1 MHQYGTSPVS
11 HRGDSD
17 PPGHAQGTDMNTSAQ
32 TQDKAIAKRITA
44 APDRPHVVY
53 RRMGD
58 RYLLVEYGDIV
69 MDVNLRVRIYSLQKA
84 LREEAIAGI
93 EETNPG
99 VRSLLIKYDSRKI
112 GHADILKELERIE
125 YILPHEDTVEIQ
137 SRVVRLPMAFNDRWC
152 RDAVKRYSETVRET
166 APYVPDNVDF
176 VRRCNGLSTIDQV
189 GDYLARSE
197 ILVIGLGD
205 VYLGAPCAIP
215 LDPRYR
221 LCAPKYNPA
230 RTYTP
235 EGAVGIGGA
244 CICIYPME
252 SPGGY
257 QLVGRTLPI
266 WNTRQKGSCFADAPW
281 LLRNFDRIAF
291 EYVTENKLE
300 TIRAR
305 FLEGDY
311 SLSITD
317 GVFKIREYNQFTR
330 SVQGGIDA
338 FRKQQDEA
346 IASAMVGY

>member
-1 MHQYGTSPVS
+1 MTDASS
-11 HRGDSD
+11 H
-17 PPGHAQGTDMNTSAQ
+17 PSA
-32 TQDKAIAKRITA
+32 AIARRL
-44 APDRPHVVY
+44 APASGAPEVVY

-69 MDVNLRVRIYSLQKA
+69 MDINLRIRVHCLQ
-84 LREEAIAGI
+84 EAIRRRKTAGI

-112 GHADILKELERIE
+112 GHDAILAELEAMERDLPPIE
-125 YILPHEDTVEIQ
+125 SVTVA
-137 SRVVRLPMAFNDRWC
+137 SRRVRLPIAFNDRWC
-152 RDAVKRYSETVRET
+152 REAVKVYSESVRRE
-166 APYVPDNVDF
+166 APYVPDNVSF
-176 VRRCNGLSTIDQV
+176 VARCNGLDGVAKV
-189 GDYLARSE
+189 GEYLGKSE

-266 WNTRQKGSCFADAPW
+266 WNTAQRGPCFKESPW
-281 LLRNFDRIAF
+281 LLRNFDRVVFDFVGEPELEKARAAF
-291 EYVTENKLE
+291 LN
-300 TIRAR
+300 
-305 FLEGDY
+305 GDY
-311 SLSITD
+311 PLAVEEGTFS
-317 GVFKIREYNQFTR
+317 VAEYNRFTG
-330 SVQGGIDA
+330 SVRGEIDA
-338 FRKQQDEA
+338 FRKLQDKS
-346 IASAMVGY
+346 IAAAMVGY

>member
-1 MHQYGTSPVS
+1 M
-11 HRGDSD
+11 
-17 PPGHAQGTDMNTSAQ
+17 TDANHYAT
-32 TQDKAIAKRITA
+32 AIARRL
-44 APDRPHVVY
+44 APVNGAPEVVY

-69 MDVNLRVRIYSLQKA
+69 MDINLRIRVYTLQ
-84 LREEAIAGI
+84 EAIRRRGRAGI

-112 GHADILKELERIE
+112 RHDEILAELEALERG
-125 YILPHEDTVEIQ
+125 LPAAEAV
-137 SRVVRLPMAFNDRWC
+137 SVPSRRVVLPIAFNDRWC
-152 RDAVKRYSETVRET
+152 REAVQAYSESVRKT
-166 APYVPDNVDF
+166 APYVPDNVEF
-176 VRRCNGLSTIDQV
+176 VARCNGLSGAAQV
-189 GDYLARSE
+189 GEYLGKSE

-266 WNTRQKGSCFADAPW
+266 WNTRQRGPCFREAPW
-281 LLRNFDRIAF
+281 LLRNFDRIVF
-291 EYVTENKLE
+291 RFVGESELE
-300 TIRAR
+300 KARAA

-311 SLSITD
+311 PLTVEE
-317 GVFKIREYNQFTR
+317 GEFKIADYNRFTA
-330 SVQGGIDA
+330 SVRNEIDA
-338 FRKQQDEA
+338 FRARQDEA
-346 IASAMVGY
+346 VAKATVGY

>member
-1 MHQYGTSPVS
+1 MIDAAKSSAVARKINPA
-11 HRGDSD
+11 
-17 PPGHAQGTDMNTSAQ
+17 PG
-32 TQDKAIAKRITA
+32 
-44 APDRPHVVY
+44 RPEVIY

-69 MDVNLRVRIYSLQKA
+69 MDVNLRIRVHSLQ
-84 LREEAIAGI
+84 EAIRRDKTPGI

-99 VRSLLIKYDSRKI
+99 VRSLLIKYDSRFI
-112 GHADILKELERIE
+112 GHEKLLDTLAAIE
-125 YILPHEDTVEIQ
+125 ASLPPDEEVAVS
-137 SRVVRLPMAFNDRWC
+137 SRLVRLPIAFNDRWC
-152 RDAVKRYSETVRET
+152 RDAVKVYSESVREV

-176 VRRCNGLSTIDQV
+176 VRRANGLPTIEKV
-189 GDYLARSE
+189 GEYLGKSE

-230 RTYTP
+230 RTFTP

-266 WNTRQKGSCFADAPW
+266 WNTLQKGKWFKEAPW
-281 LLRNFDRIAF
+281 LLRNFDRIVFDFVDEA
-291 EYVTENKLE
+291 ELE
-300 TIRAR
+300 RAR
-305 FLEGDY
+305 AAFLAGDY
-311 SLSITD
+311 DLTVEE
-317 GVFKIREYNQFTR
+317 GVFKIAEYNRFTA
-330 SVQGGIDA
+330 SVQDEIDA
-338 FRKQQDEA
+338 FRKIQDES
-346 IASAMVGY
+346 IAAAMVGY

>member
-1 MHQYGTSPVS
+1 M
-11 HRGDSD
+11 D
-17 PPGHAQGTDMNTSAQ
+17 NSAQ
-32 TQDKAIAKRITA
+32 NRDKAIAGQLA
-44 APDRPHVVY
+44 AGPDRPRVIY

-69 MDVNLRVRIYSLQKA
+69 MDVNLRVRVYSLQKA
-84 LREEAIAGI
+84 IREQAIAGV

-99 VRSLLIKYDSRKI
+99 VRSLLIQYDSRAI
-112 GHADILKELERIE
+112 GHDVLLQELERIE
-125 YILPHEDTVEIQ
+125 LALPPTNEVEIA
-137 SRVVRLPMAFNDRWC
+137 SRLVRLPMAFNDRWC
-152 RDAVKRYSETVRET
+152 RDAVKRYSESVRET
-166 APYVPDNVDF
+166 APYVPDNVEF
-176 VRRCNGLSTIDQV
+176 VARCNGLAGAREV
-189 GDYLARSE
+189 GDYLSKSE

-244 CICIYPME
+244 CICIYSME

-266 WNTRQKGSCFADAPW
+266 WNTEQKGECFKEAPW
-281 LLRNFDRIAF
+281 LLRNFDRIVF
-291 EYVTENKLE
+291 EYVSEDELE
-300 TIRAR
+300 KMRAAFAAGELPLAMEAGTFR
-305 FLEGDY
+305 
-311 SLSITD
+311 IA
-317 GVFKIREYNQFTR
+317 EYNRFTE
-330 SVQGGIDA
+330 SVKDEIDA
-338 FRKQQDEA
+338 FRNQQDAA

>member
-1 MHQYGTSPVS
+1 MNNLTQNRDRAIAGQL
-11 HRGDSD
+11 
-17 PPGHAQGTDMNTSAQ
+17 AAGTD
-32 TQDKAIAKRITA
+32 
-44 APDRPHVVY
+44 RPRVIY

-69 MDVNLRVRIYSLQKA
+69 MDINLRVRVYSLQKA
-84 LREEAIAGI
+84 IAEQGIAGI

-99 VRSLLIKYDSRKI
+99 VRSLLIQYDSRAI
-112 GHADILKELERIE
+112 GHAELLRELERLE
-125 YILPHEDTVEIQ
+125 STLPLAEEVEIP
-137 SRVVRLPMAFNDRWC
+137 SRSIRLPIAFNDRWC

-166 APYVPDNVDF
+166 APYVPDNVEF
-176 VRRCNGLSTIDQV
+176 VARCNGLAGADEV
-189 GDYLARSE
+189 GEYLRKSE

-266 WNTRQKGSCFADAPW
+266 WNTRQKGGCFAEAPW
-281 LLRNFDRIAF
+281 LLRNFDRIVFDYVGEGELEKLRAAF
-291 EYVTENKLE
+291 AEGEHSLVIEPGTFRVRDYNRFTE
-300 TIRAR
+300 
-305 FLEGDY
+305 
-311 SLSITD
+311 
-317 GVFKIREYNQFTR
+317 
-330 SVQGGIDA
+330 SVAEEIKA
-338 FRKQQDEA
+338 FRRRQDEA
-346 IASAMVGY
+346 IASAIVGY